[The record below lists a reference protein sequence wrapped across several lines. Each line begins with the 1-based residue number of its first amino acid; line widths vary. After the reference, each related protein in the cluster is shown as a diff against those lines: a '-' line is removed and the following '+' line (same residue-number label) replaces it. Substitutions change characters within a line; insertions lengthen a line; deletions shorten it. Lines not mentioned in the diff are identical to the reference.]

1 MKVTKTFS
9 SDKNVVKEEVLL
21 IFLVLFLFGKLYMLM
36 FAL

>member
-9 SDKNVVKEEVLL
+9 SDKNVIKKEVLL
-21 IFLVLFLFGKLYMLM
+21 IFLVLFLFGKLYILM